1 MAEFTIVANI
11 TAKDEKVRVIRN
23 MRSLLILALAGLVT
37 IACASSPSL
46 PDSTSTAPQQ
56 AVEPASELVLQS
68 EVNWE
73 QLNPA
78 RGDKSPKAGTLW
90 GDRKGSVPTGFL
102 VKFEDGFSSPPHIHN
117 ITYRAVVISGLIH
130 NDDPDAAD
138 MWMPA
143 GSFWTQPEGEVHI
156 TAARGRTNVV
166 LVDIDEGPYLV
177 GPPGEA
183 FDSGERPINVDASN
197 IVWVDQPGMPASDY
211 RSSTRGPK
219 LAFLWGNPQDDQLNG
234 TLVRLPAGFT
244 GKIRSH
250 GSSFRAVVIKGR
262 PQYLGADVRT
272 LEPGS
277 YFGSKGE
284 TVHQVSSKAEEESII
299 YVRTN
304 GKFDV
309 ISAQPRK

>member
-1 MAEFTIVANI
+1 MAELSIVANI
-11 TAKDEKVRVIRN
+11 TAKDEKARLISN
-23 MRSLLILALAGLVT
+23 MRSLLTLTLAGVVT
-37 IACASSPSL
+37 IACASSPGLS
-46 PDSTSTAPQQ
+46 DSTAPQQ
-56 AVEPASELVLQS
+56 AAEPGSELVLQS
-68 EVNWE
+68 EVEWE

-90 GDRKGSVPTGFL
+90 GNRKSAVPTGFL

-143 GSFWTQPEGEVHI
+143 GSFWTQPKGEVHI
-156 TAARGRTNVV
+156 TAARGSTNVA
-166 LVDIDEGPYLV
+166 LVDIDKGPYLV

-197 IVWVDQPGMPASDY
+197 IVWVDQPGMPASDH

-234 TLVRLPAGFT
+234 SLVRLPAGFT

-284 TVHQVSSKAEEESII
+284 TVHQISSKVGEESII

-309 ISAQPRK
+309 ISAQRRQ